1 MADFSTLSDSDKQA
15 IANKDINAL
24 SPEGLAFLKA
34 NYPPTENQ
42 EASAADRFVYAF
54 KGAKTDVGNAA
65 TYLESEFPLGR
76 LTFSFSNGID
86 YISPEE
92 LYGTQFMKAS
102 PQTRRNV
109 LNKVREQRLAAAYPE
124 AAQAEPGVA
133 GIIGSIFGSFI
144 TPTTLIPISK
154 AYQGYKGLA
163 AIGAAYG
170 AEYSIL
176 EQLAKKGEIDPVT
189 VAGAAG
195 IGAIAAPAT
204 SAVIKALTP
213 ASRKALIEKSNS
225 EKYKQANESF
235 ETIQDA
241 VYDIRASGFEGTID
255 DLKIQVKNKTGFTD
269 EQIDDILIKSDSKLR
284 DPSVASARDIISQRS
299 ALANPMASSG
309 LSRSAEDLLGV
320 VSTNIERISKNAHAA
335 LIKHDYQV
343 AQETTNYT
351 NKVKPFYDLVNKASR
366 SDKKVLNGM
375 MLDGDYAGM
384 ETVLSRYS
392 PDAKDAITSVRSVLD
407 EIAVRLK
414 DEAGYTGFE
423 AIENYFPRIVK
434 DYDALVK
441 SIGRER
447 RTLLDNALKLRAKEL
462 NLNKVSELPELDR
475 VGITNAVLRGYKYN
489 LVDGRL
495 RFVKQRTIDNVL
507 PGMQKFYQDSLSAL
521 NIYINRATTD
531 INKRKFF
538 GRNNNKKVLAL
549 KDSNLNESIGAY
561 IDDAIKA
568 GEMSK
573 YDVDRLQD
581 LLSVRFG
588 AGEMSANKFIQGL
601 RNIGYSTTIGNPLS
615 ALTQIG
621 DVGMSVYMN
630 GFQNTLGALL
640 GKKSFNVNDIGISD
654 IVASELSSV
663 GKTAKFLDK
672 TLGLAQF
679 KRIDKLGKNTFINA
693 AYKKFSNMA
702 KSQQGIQQLNKKYG
716 KLFGDE
722 LGSLAND
729 LRTGNISDNVK
740 LLLYA
745 DLSGV
750 QPISLSQMPV
760 EYLKNPNGRILYMLK
775 TFAIKQLDVLRR
787 NVVHEYKA
795 GNKLEA
801 GKNAVAY
808 LTIMPLIG
816 ASVQET
822 KDFLLGRGANP
833 EDIIK
838 DGYIDNLFKVFGASE
853 YVMDR
858 FVKPGTIA
866 SAAGE
871 MIAPPLDWID
881 AIGSDV
887 AKALKGDLVAEE
899 SKAMR
904 QVPVIGRIWYNFI
917 GGGLEEYLKKQD

>member
-34 NYPPTENQ
+34 NYSAPEKQ
-42 EASAADRFVYAF
+42 EASAADRFAYAF
-54 KGAKTDVGNAA
+54 RRAKTDVGNAA
-65 TYLESEFPLGR
+65 TYLESQFPLGR
-76 LTFSFSNGID
+76 LTFSFSGGID

-92 LYGTQFMKAS
+92 LYGSQFMQAS

-109 LNKVREQRLAAAYPE
+109 LNRVRDQRLSEAYPE
-124 AAQAEPGVA
+124 AAQDDPGVA
-133 GIIGSIFGSFI
+133 GILGSIIGSLI

-163 AIGAAYG
+163 AVGAAYG
-170 AEYSIL
+170 AEYNVL
-176 EQLAKKGEIDPVT
+176 EQLANKGEIDPIT

-213 ASRKALIEKSNS
+213 ASRKALFEKSNP

-241 VYDIRASGFEGTID
+241 VYDIRASGFTGNIN
-255 DLKIQVKNKTGFTD
+255 DLKIQIKNKTGFTD

-284 DPSVASARDIISQRS
+284 DPSVASAREVIAQRS
-299 ALANPMASSG
+299 AMAGPVSASG
-309 LSRSAEDLLGV
+309 MTKSVEDLLGV
-320 VSTNIERISKNAHAA
+320 LATNVERISPSAHAA
-335 LIKHDYQV
+335 LLKHDYKV
-343 AQETTNYT
+343 GQEITNYT
-351 NKVKPFYDLVNKASR
+351 ARLNPFYNLIKQASSSER
-366 SDKKVLNGM
+366 TALNRM
-375 MLDGDYAGM
+375 MLNSDYDGIKS
-384 ETVLSRYS
+384 VLSKYS
-392 PDAKDAITSVRSVLD
+392 NNASDAVSEVQSVLS
-407 EIAVRLK
+407 EIGKRLK
-414 DEAGYTGFE
+414 KEAGYTDFNL
-423 AIENYFPRIVK
+423 IENYFPRIVK
-434 DYDALVK
+434 DYDGLLNALNK
-441 SIGRER
+441 EQK
-447 RTLLDNALKLRAKEL
+447 TFLDNALRQRAKEL
-462 NLNKVSELPELDR
+462 RLNKISELPELER
-475 VGITNAVLRGYKYN
+475 IRITNAILRGYKYN
-489 LVDGRL
+489 LIDGRL
-495 RFVKQRTIDNVL
+495 RFVKQRTIKTVTEDIE
-507 PGMQKFYQDSLSAL
+507 KFYQDSLSAL
-521 NIYINRATTD
+521 NIYINSATND

-538 GRNNNKKVLAL
+538 GRNRPKKTRSL
-549 KDSNLNESIGAY
+549 KNANLQDSIGAY
-561 IDDAIKA
+561 VNDSIAA

-588 AGEMSANKFIQGL
+588 AGEMSANKFIQAV

-615 ALTQIG
+615 ALTQLG

-630 GFQNTLGALL
+630 GFTNTLGSLL
-640 GKKSFNVNDIGISD
+640 GKKTFSLNELGID
-654 IVASELSSV
+654 KLIASELSSV

-672 TLGLAQF
+672 TLGLAGF
-679 KRIDKLGKNTFINA
+679 KAIDKLGKTTYINA

-702 KSQQGIQQLNKKYG
+702 KSAQGIQQLNKKYG
-716 KLFGDE
+716 KIFGDE
-722 LGSLAND
+722 FGSLAND
-729 LRTGNISDNVK
+729 LRAGNISDNVK
-740 LLLYA
+740 LLLYS
-745 DLSGV
+745 DLAGV

-816 ASVQET
+816 ATVQET

-833 EDIIK
+833 EDIITE
-838 DGYIDNLFKVFGASE
+838 GYVDNLFKVFGASE

-881 AIGSDV
+881 AIGTDV

-899 SKAMR
+899 SKTMR

-917 GGGLEEYLKKQD
+917 GGGLEEYLKKQ